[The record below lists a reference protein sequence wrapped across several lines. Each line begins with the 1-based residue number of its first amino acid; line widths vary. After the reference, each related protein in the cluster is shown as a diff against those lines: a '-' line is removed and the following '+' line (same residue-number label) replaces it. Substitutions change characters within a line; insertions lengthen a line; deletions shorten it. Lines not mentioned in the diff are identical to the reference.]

1 MNIYKRKTMN
11 WQELVGKVGGLMG
24 FVSLFAARFVGYF
37 SAPQFLSFVANR
49 LYTWIEPECIN
60 TVFKSKSGIG
70 EETAAKGAE

>member
-24 FVSLFAARFVGYF
+24 FISLFASRVVGYF

-49 LYTWIEPECIN
+49 LYTWVEPKCIN
-60 TVFKSKSGIG
+60 DVFSSKSGIG
-70 EETAAKGAE
+70 EETTGKGTD